1 MEKYVDMSFC
11 ITVVTYDFEPIFSNI
26 LLQIEKFK
34 LVDCTLKHVPLLDI
48 NENTRKILTTRGY
61 EVKLTY

>member
-26 LLQIEKFK
+26 FEKFK